1 MVKVEPEAE
10 AKAKVVPNAVPE
22 VEVVA
27 SESIISSFLS
37 KLGLTGTTVISI
49 GLCSLG
55 IIIYIAMLIVT
66 SNYTSSPDEWAKI
79 KKDISTM
86 WILSLFA
93 MLFFIIAAF
102 LLYKEYPKNA
112 VYISL
117 LVSCVALGLSFNALA
132 ISAIRK

>member
-1 MVKVEPEAE
+1 MATPAT
-10 AKAKVVPNAVPE
+10 AVPAAP
-22 VEVVA
+22 VA
-27 SESIISSFLS
+27 SFFSKITPSTLSTGISL
-37 KLGLTGTTVISI
+37 

-55 IIIYIAMLIVT
+55 IIMYIAMLIVT
-66 SNYTSSPDEWAKI
+66 SNYASSPEDWSKI
-79 KKDISTM
+79 KDSIRAM

-102 LLYKEYPKNA
+102 LLYKEYPENA

>member
-1 MVKVEPEAE
+1 MPR
-10 AKAKVVPNAVPE
+10 VVPEGE
-22 VEVVA
+22 VASVASEA
-27 SESIISSFLS
+27 SESIISLIIS
-37 KLGLTGTTVISI
+37 KIKESKSRTVSI

-66 SNYTSSPDEWAKI
+66 SNYTSSPNEWAKI

-102 LLYKEYPKNA
+102 LLYKEYPENA

-132 ISAIRK
+132 IAAIRK